1 MKMKNHKLFCLILWI
16 CFLIILIF
24 PSTLS
29 AQDSVYAR
37 NVIETLASPA
47 FKGRGYAFKGDSIA
61 ASFISQE
68 FFRFNLKQWTNN
80 YYQPYYV
87 SMNVF
92 EGNKE
97 VHFGKNY
104 PSSTCSDAMQIV
116 ASSAPVKGHFSI
128 IPATKKMLK
137 SKWDTSKTKDK
148 FIAIDMT
155 QYASDKDKDK
165 EKRKQWSQV
174 ISKNPLNAK
183 GYILINKQMSA
194 YSPIVGRIKSSH
206 TTIILLKDS
215 ISGTLKH
222 VDINL
227 DARFV
232 EQYQT
237 QNVCGYVEGKLYPD
251 TFFVIGAHYDHLG
264 QIGTDYIFHGANDNA
279 SGTAMMMD
287 LARHFSLPEN
297 KPDYSIAFVAFSGE
311 EIGLL
316 GSFYFVENTPIPI
329 NNIKMMLNLDMVGTG
344 EDGFTFVC
352 GKTFPDEFNK
362 FATINNE
369 KNYSPKLVQRE
380 EAANSDHYPFY
391 KKGGKAMFIFGMG
404 KAGQYHHPSDTVE
417 NLSMGGY
424 NSLARMIIDYINLH
438 NSQ

>member
-1 MKMKNHKLFCLILWI
+1 MKIKNKQTFSLIRWI
-16 CFLIILIF
+16 CFLITVIF
-24 PSTLS
+24 PSTLV
-29 AQDSVYAR
+29 AQDSIYAR
-37 NVIETLASPA
+37 NIIETLASPA

-68 FFRFNLKQWTNN
+68 FARFNLNKWTDN

-87 SMNVF
+87 SMNIF

-97 VHFGKNY
+97 INFGENY

-116 ASSAPVKGHFSI
+116 ACSAPIKGNFSV

-155 QYASDKDKDK
+155 LHTSDKKKDK
-165 EKRKQWSQV
+165 KTQWSQV
-174 ISKNPLNAK
+174 VFKNPLQAK
-183 GYILINKQMSA
+183 GYILINKQLPS
-194 YSPIVGRIKSSH
+194 YSPVIGRIKSSH
-206 TTIILLKDS
+206 TTILILKDS
-215 ISGTLKH
+215 ILGTLKN
-222 VDINL
+222 VDIHL

-232 EQYQT
+232 ERYQT

-264 QIGTDYIFHGANDNA
+264 QIGTDYVFHGANDNA

-316 GSFYFVENTPIPI
+316 GSSYFVENTPIPI

-352 GKTFPDEFNK
+352 GKTFPDEFDK

-380 EAANSDHYPFY
+380 ETSNSDHYPFY
-391 KKGGKAMFIFGMG
+391 KKGCKAMFIYGMGG
-404 KAGQYHHPSDTVE
+404 KAGQYHHPSDTAE

-424 NSLARMIIDYINLH
+424 KSLARMIIDYINLH